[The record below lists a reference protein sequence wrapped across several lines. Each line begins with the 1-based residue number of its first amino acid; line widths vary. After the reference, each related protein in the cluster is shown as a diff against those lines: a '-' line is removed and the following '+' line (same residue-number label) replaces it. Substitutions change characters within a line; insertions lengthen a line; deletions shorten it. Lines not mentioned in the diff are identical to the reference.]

1 MVRFVIEKDNVMRH
15 WVSGDIFGIDGLAIE
30 EGFSPDPGDNEV
42 LIDVRAA
49 ALNFSDLLMIEG
61 SNQIQPPRSFVPG
74 QEVAGVVIDTPDGG
88 PWKKGDRIASKVD
101 GAGFAEQAIVRSDM
115 AIQIPDDVDF
125 ATAAA
130 LPVVYTTSMVALAEC
145 VVVTPNDWVLV
156 HAAAGGI
163 GLAAVEI
170 AKAMGARVIATASS
184 REKLSTADNHGADV
198 SINHTDED
206 WVQQINATTKGR
218 GANHIIDPVGGVIG
232 EQSLGCIARDGNLLV
247 VGFASGTTPKFDG
260 LHLQQNRAAARGV
273 HWSHDRDGP
282 MLKRVNKR
290 LIEMLGVGE
299 IKPMVDTDFNFDE
312 LPEALRTLETRLVHG
327 KLVLRV
333 GVDI

>member
-1 MVRFVIEKDNVMRH
+1 
-15 WVSGDIFGIDGLAIE
+15 
-30 EGFSPDPGDNEV
+30 
-42 LIDVRAA
+42 
-49 ALNFSDLLMIEG
+49 
-61 SNQIQPPRSFVPG
+61 
-74 QEVAGVVIDTPDGG
+74 
-88 PWKKGDRIASKVD
+88 
-101 GAGFAEQAIVRSDM
+101 M
-115 AIQIPDDVDF
+115 AIQIPDNVDF
-125 ATAAA
+125 TTAAA
-130 LPVVYTTSMVALAEC
+130 LPIVYTTSMVALAEC

-184 REKLSTADNHGADV
+184 HEKLSTADNHGADV
-198 SINHTDED
+198 GINYTDED

-218 GANHIIDPVGGVIG
+218 GVNHIIDPVGGVIG
-232 EQSLGCIARDGNLLV
+232 EQSLGCIARDGNVLV

-260 LHLQQNRAAARGV
+260 LHLKQNRAAARGV
-273 HWSHDRDGP
+273 HWSHDHDGP

-299 IKPMVDTDFNFDE
+299 IKPMVDTDFSFDE

-333 GVDI
+333 GIDI